1 MQEWLSMI
9 KLRQLISEAT
19 IACGECLNY
28 VWQTYMVK
36 QDDKQA
42 NKKMKITFGT
52 VQNKWIS
59 KGKRYKH
66 AWVEDGNLVKDW
78 QTMKAGSSKWAGKGW
93 PKREYYKAWNPKD
106 MKKYTPFDAAENYR
120 QTKSMM
126 GWDW

>member
-1 MQEWLSMI
+1 MI
-9 KLRQLISEAT
+9 KLKQLLSEE

-28 VWQTYMVK
+28 AWQTYMVK

-42 NKKMKITFGT
+42 NKKMKIVFGS

-78 QTMKAGSSKWAGKGW
+78 QTMKGGSSKWAGKGW
-93 PKREYYKAWNPKD
+93 PKRMYYQTWNPKD
-106 MKKYTPFDAAENYR
+106 MKKYTPFDAAEKYR

-126 GWDW
+126 GWNWK

>member
-1 MQEWLSMI
+1 MI
-9 KLRQLISEAT
+9 KLKHLLLEAT

-28 VWQTYMVK
+28 AWQTYMVN

-42 NKKMKITFGT
+42 NKKMKIVFGS

-78 QTMKAGSSKWAGKGW
+78 QTMKGGSSKWAGKGW
-93 PKREYYKAWNPKD
+93 PKRMYYQTWNPKD
-106 MKKYTPFDAAENYR
+106 MKKYTPFDAAEKYR
-120 QTKSMM
+120 QTKSMI
-126 GWDW
+126 GHNWK